1 MFVCK
6 HCAGRFEGEAVID
19 ANGNEFCCN
28 GCKNVYAYLK
38 SQGLSEFYSRLK
50 KGEQNLA
57 KPSSKHFDKQ
67 SASSMFS
74 KLLRRDEN
82 SPFICELEV
91 LISGIHCPACIW
103 LNEKALSN
111 LEGVLELNI
120 SATTSKARV
129 LFDERKTALEEI
141 LNLIIAIGYDP
152 KPFNEV
158 NGAKNSLSRE
168 HYARLIVAL
177 ACSMNIMWVAIAVYS
192 GYFEGL
198 SLGAKKILHFAE
210 FVLASPPVFYTA
222 SVFYRSALSALK
234 LRQISMD
241 VNVSLGILSV
251 YFYSVYAMLSG
262 SEQVYFDSACMLV
275 TFIFAGKFLQT
286 KATQKAA
293 QGLENI
299 SSLFVEQVMS
309 VKNLG
314 NFRIPNISEFKPCD
328 VSEVKSGDFVLLRQG
343 ERAMIDGVVL
353 SGEASVDN
361 SSINGESVP
370 VGISKDDALLSG
382 ALCAEGSVIYKAT
395 SSFQGSF
402 LNKLSKLL
410 SNGVFARAQIE
421 ELANKISSYF
431 GWAILGLCVASFVF
445 WSAANISAWSGANA
459 FGVAIS
465 VLVIACPCAL
475 SLATP
480 IATLVAMGTSTK
492 RLVVF
497 KDAKVLETLAKCDII
512 AFDKTGTLSKANL
525 KVLSEQRF
533 LPFDDGALLALAS
546 ASTHPIS
553 KAVASY
559 ILEKTCTLTPF
570 RQDALENIQNIAG
583 KGISAT
589 YKGVK
594 IAGGSAVFI
603 ESMAFVESRAF
614 VKSLGA
620 SLVDDTQYSSSE
632 YYFMYDNKLVARFFL
647 DDELRE
653 GAKASIKELK
663 KMGLKVLM
671 LSGDKKIVASKVARE
686 LGIDKSHGELN
697 PEQKALL
704 IKELQKS
711 ANVVMVGDGINDI
724 LALKSA
730 NVGIAMG
737 SGASVS
743 VGVSDV
749 VLLRDELSDL
759 VFALR
764 LAKKTFGVIKE
775 NLFIS
780 LVYNALSIPLA
791 MAGFI
796 IPLFAAISMSFS
808 SLLVVLNSL
817 RLKGKL

>member
-6 HCAGRFEGEAVID
+6 HCAGHFEGEAVID

-38 SQGLSEFYSRLK
+38 SQGFSEFYSKLK

-67 SASSMFS
+67 SAGSMFS

-103 LNEKALSN
+103 LNERALSN

-168 HYARLIVAL
+168 YYARLIVAL
-177 ACSMNIMWVAIAVYS
+177 ACSMNIMWVAIALYS

-262 SEQVYFDSACMLV
+262 AEQVYFDSACMLV

-309 VKNLG
+309 VKN
-314 NFRIPNISEFKPCD
+314 NSRIPSISEFKPCD
-328 VSEVKSGDFVLLRQG
+328 VSEVKSGDFVLLRSG

-353 SGEASVDN
+353 SGQASVDN

-370 VGISKDDALLSG
+370 VGISKDDVLLSG

-410 SNGVFARAQIE
+410 SNASFARAEIE
-421 ELANKISSYF
+421 ELANKISSHF
-431 GWAILGLCVASFVF
+431 GWAILALCVASFVF
-445 WSAANISAWSGANA
+445 WSVVNISAWSGASA
-459 FGVAIS
+459 FGIAIS

-480 IATLVAMGTSTK
+480 IATLVAMGTATK
-492 RLVVF
+492 RSIVF
-497 KDAKVLETLAKCDII
+497 KDAKVLETLAKCDIV

-525 KVLSEQRF
+525 KVLKGQRF

-559 ILEKTCTLTPF
+559 ILEKTCTLSSF
-570 RQDALENIQNIAG
+570 NQGILENIQNIAG
-583 KGISAT
+583 KGITAT

-594 IAGGSAVFI
+594 IAGGSRAFI
-603 ESMAFVESRAF
+603 ESIAF

-620 SLVDDTQYSSSE
+620 SLADDSSSSE
-632 YYFMYDNKLVARFFL
+632 YYFMYDGKLVARFLL

-671 LSGDKKIVASKVARE
+671 LSGDKQIVASKVASE
-686 LGIDKSHGELN
+686 LGIDESHGELN

-749 VLLRDELSDL
+749 VLLRDELGDL

-764 LAKKTFGVIKE
+764 QAKKTFKVIKE

-817 RLKGKL
+817 RLKGQP

>member
-6 HCAGRFEGEAVID
+6 HCAGHFEGEAVID
-19 ANGNEFCCN
+19 ANGDEFCCN

-38 SQGLSEFYSRLK
+38 SQGFSEFYSKLK
-50 KGEQNLA
+50 NGEQNLA

-74 KLLRRDEN
+74 KLLRRDES

-129 LFDERKTALEEI
+129 LFDERKTALEDI

-152 KPFNEV
+152 KPFNAIKS
-158 NGAKNSLSRE
+158 AKNSLSRE
-168 HYARLIVAL
+168 YYARLIVAL
-177 ACSMNIMWVAIAVYS
+177 ACSMNIMWVAIALYS

-222 SVFYRSALSALK
+222 SVFYRSALSSLK

-293 QGLENI
+293 QELENI

-309 VKNLG
+309 VKN
-314 NFRIPNISEFKPCD
+314 NSRIPSISEFKPCD
-328 VSEVKSGDFVLLRQG
+328 VSEVKSGDFVLLRSG

-353 SGEASVDN
+353 SGQASVDN

-410 SNGVFARAQIE
+410 SNASFARAEIE
-421 ELANKISSYF
+421 ELANKISSHF
-431 GWAILGLCVASFVF
+431 GWAILALCVASFVF
-445 WSAANISAWSGANA
+445 WSVVNISAWSGASA

-492 RLVVF
+492 RSIVF

-525 KVLSEQRF
+525 KVLKEQRF
-533 LPFDDGALLALAS
+533 LPFDDEALLALAS

-559 ILEKTCTLTPF
+559 ILEKTCTLSSF
-570 RQDALENIQNIAG
+570 NQGILENIQNIAG
-583 KGISAT
+583 KGITAT

-594 IAGGSAVFI
+594 IAGGSK
-603 ESMAFVESRAF
+603 AF

-620 SLVDDTQYSSSE
+620 SLADDTGDSSSE

-671 LSGDKKIVASKVARE
+671 LSGDKQIVASKVARE
-686 LGIDKSHGELN
+686 LGIDESHGELN

-749 VLLRDELSDL
+749 VLLRDELGDL

-764 LAKKTFGVIKE
+764 QAKKTFKVIKE

-817 RLKGKL
+817 RLKGQP

>member
-6 HCAGRFEGEAVID
+6 HCAGHFEAEAVID

-38 SQGLSEFYSRLK
+38 SQGLSEFYSKLK

-111 LEGVLELNI
+111 LDGVLELNI

-129 LFDERKTALEEI
+129 LFDERKTALEDI

-168 HYARLIVAL
+168 YYARLIVAL
-177 ACSMNIMWVAIAVYS
+177 ACSMNIMWVAIALYS

-222 SVFYRSALSALK
+222 SVFYRSALSSLK

-275 TFIFAGKFLQT
+275 TFIFTGKFLQT

-293 QGLENI
+293 RELENI

-309 VKNLG
+309 VKN
-314 NFRIPNISEFKPCD
+314 NSRIPSISEFKPCD
-328 VSEVKSGDFVLLRQG
+328 VSEVKSGDFVLLRSG

-410 SNGVFARAQIE
+410 SNASFARAQIE
-421 ELANKISSYF
+421 ELANKISSHF
-431 GWAILGLCVASFVF
+431 GWAILALCAASFVF
-445 WSAANISAWSGANA
+445 WSVANISAWSGANA
-459 FGVAIS
+459 FGIAIS

-480 IATLVAMGTSTK
+480 IATLVAMGTATK
-492 RLVVF
+492 RSIVF

-525 KVLSEQRF
+525 KVLKGQRF

-559 ILEKTCTLTPF
+559 ILENALSPF

-583 KGISAT
+583 KGITAT

-594 IAGGSAVFI
+594 IAGGSA
-603 ESMAFVESRAF
+603 AF

-620 SLVDDTQYSSSE
+620 SLADDTQGSSE
-632 YYFMYDNKLVARFFL
+632 YYFMYNGKLVARFFL

-671 LSGDKKIVASKVARE
+671 LSGDKQIVASKVASE
-686 LGIDKSHGELN
+686 LGIDESHGELN

-749 VLLRDELSDL
+749 VLLRDELGDL

-764 LAKKTFGVIKE
+764 QAKKTFKIIKE

-817 RLKGKL
+817 RLKGQP

>member
-6 HCAGRFEGEAVID
+6 HCAGHFEGEAVRD
-19 ANGNEFCCN
+19 ANGDEFCCN

-38 SQGLSEFYSRLK
+38 SQGFGEFYSKLK

-129 LFDERKTALEEI
+129 LFDERKTALEDI

-168 HYARLIVAL
+168 YYAKLIVAL
-177 ACSMNIMWVAIAVYS
+177 ACSMNIMWVAIALYS

-222 SVFYRSALSALK
+222 SVFYRSALSSLK
-234 LRQISMD
+234 LRQINMD

-262 SEQVYFDSACMLV
+262 AEQVYFDSACMLV

-309 VKNLG
+309 VKN
-314 NFRIPNISEFKPCD
+314 NSRIPSISEFKPCD
-328 VSEVKSGDFVLLRQG
+328 VSEVKSGDFVLLRSG

-410 SNGVFARAQIE
+410 SNASFARAQIE
-421 ELANKISSYF
+421 ELANRISSHF
-431 GWAILGLCVASFVF
+431 GWAILALCVASFVF
-445 WSAANISAWSGANA
+445 WSVANISAWSGANA

-480 IATLVAMGTSTK
+480 IATLVAMGTATK
-492 RLVVF
+492 RSIVF

-525 KVLSEQRF
+525 KVLKGQRF
-533 LPFDDGALLALAS
+533 LPFDDEALLALAS

-559 ILEKTCTLTPF
+559 ILEKTCALSSF
-570 RQDALENIQNIAG
+570 NQGILENIQNIAG

-594 IAGGSAVFI
+594 IAGGS
-603 ESMAFVESRAF
+603 RAF

-620 SLVDDTQYSSSE
+620 SPADDAGGSSE
-632 YYFMYDNKLVARFFL
+632 YYFMYDGKLVARFFL

-671 LSGDKKIVASKVARE
+671 LSGDKQIVASKVASE
-686 LGIDKSHGELN
+686 LGIDESHGELN

-764 LAKKTFGVIKE
+764 QAKKTFKVIKE

-817 RLKGKL
+817 RLKGQP

>member
-6 HCAGRFEGEAVID
+6 HCAGHFEGEAVID

-38 SQGLSEFYSRLK
+38 SQGFGEFYSKLK
-50 KGEQNLA
+50 NGEQNLA

-129 LFDERKTALEEI
+129 LFDERKTALEDI

-158 NGAKNSLSRE
+158 KGAKNSLSRE
-168 HYARLIVAL
+168 YYARLIVAL
-177 ACSMNIMWVAIAVYS
+177 ACSMNIMWVAIALYS

-222 SVFYRSALSALK
+222 SVFYRSALSSLK

-309 VKNLG
+309 VKN
-314 NFRIPNISEFKPCD
+314 NSRIPSISEFKPCD
-328 VSEVKSGDFVLLRQG
+328 VSEVKSGDFVLLRSG

-410 SNGVFARAQIE
+410 SNASFARAEIE
-421 ELANKISSYF
+421 ELANKISSHF
-431 GWAILGLCVASFVF
+431 GWAILALCVASFVF
-445 WSAANISAWSGANA
+445 WSVANISAWSGANA

-480 IATLVAMGTSTK
+480 IATLVAMGTATK
-492 RLVVF
+492 QSIVF

-559 ILEKTCTLTPF
+559 ILKNALSPF
-570 RQDALENIQNIAG
+570 KQDTLENIQNIAG
-583 KGISAT
+583 KGITAT

-594 IAGGSAVFI
+594 IAGGSA
-603 ESMAFVESRAF
+603 AF

-620 SLVDDTQYSSSE
+620 SLADDTGGSSSE
-632 YYFMYDNKLVARFFL
+632 YYFMYDGKLVARFLL

-671 LSGDKKIVASKVARE
+671 LSGDKQIVASKVASE
-686 LGIDKSHGELN
+686 LGIDESHGELN

-749 VLLRDELSDL
+749 VLLRDELGDL

-764 LAKKTFGVIKE
+764 QAKKTFKVIKE

-817 RLKGKL
+817 RLKG

>member
-6 HCAGRFEGEAVID
+6 HCAGHFEGEAIID
-19 ANGNEFCCN
+19 ANGDEFCCN

-38 SQGLSEFYSRLK
+38 SQGFGEFYSKLK
-50 KGEQNLA
+50 KDEKNLA

-67 SASSMFS
+67 SAGSMFS

-129 LFDERKTALEEI
+129 LFDERKTALEDI

-152 KPFNEV
+152 KPFNAV

-168 HYARLIVAL
+168 YYAKLIVAL
-177 ACSMNIMWVAIAVYS
+177 ACSMNIMWVAIALYS

-222 SVFYRSALSALK
+222 SVFYRSALSSLK

-293 QGLENI
+293 QELENI

-309 VKNLG
+309 VKN
-314 NFRIPNISEFKPCD
+314 NSRIPSISEFKPCD
-328 VSEVKSGDFVLLRQG
+328 VSEIKSGDFVLLRSG

-353 SGEASVDN
+353 SGQASVDN

-410 SNGVFARAQIE
+410 SNASFARAQIE
-421 ELANKISSYF
+421 ELANKISSHF
-431 GWAILGLCVASFVF
+431 GWAILALCVVSFVF
-445 WSAANISAWSGANA
+445 WSAANISAWSGASA

-480 IATLVAMGTSTK
+480 IATLVAMGTATK
-492 RLVVF
+492 RSVVF

-525 KVLSEQRF
+525 KVLKGQRF
-533 LPFDDGALLALAS
+533 LPFDDEALLALAS

-559 ILEKTCTLTPF
+559 ILEKTCTLSPF
-570 RQDALENIQNIAG
+570 SQGALENIQNIAG
-583 KGISAT
+583 KGITAT

-594 IAGGSAVFI
+594 IAGGS
-603 ESMAFVESRAF
+603 RAF

-620 SLVDDTQYSSSE
+620 SLADDTQDSSSE
-632 YYFMYDNKLVARFFL
+632 YYFMYDNKLVARFLL

-671 LSGDKKIVASKVARE
+671 LSGDKQIVASKVASE
-686 LGIDKSHGELN
+686 LGIDESHGELN

-749 VLLRDELSDL
+749 VLLRDELGDL

-764 LAKKTFGVIKE
+764 QAKKTFKVIKE

-817 RLKGKL
+817 RLKGQP

>member
-6 HCAGRFEGEAVID
+6 HCAGHFEGEAVID
-19 ANGNEFCCN
+19 ANGDEFCCN

-38 SQGLSEFYSRLK
+38 SQGFSEFYSKLK

-129 LFDERKTALEEI
+129 LFDERKTALEDI

-168 HYARLIVAL
+168 YYARLIVAL
-177 ACSMNIMWVAIAVYS
+177 ACSMNIMWVAIALYS

-198 SLGAKKILHFAE
+198 SAGAKKILHFAE

-222 SVFYRSALSALK
+222 SVFYRSALSSLK

-293 QGLENI
+293 QELENI

-309 VKNLG
+309 VKN
-314 NFRIPNISEFKPCD
+314 NSRIPSISEFKPCD
-328 VSEVKSGDFVLLRQG
+328 VSEVKSGDFVLLRSG

-353 SGEASVDN
+353 SGQASVDN

-410 SNGVFARAQIE
+410 SNASFARAEIE
-421 ELANKISSYF
+421 ELANKISSHF
-431 GWAILGLCVASFVF
+431 GWAILALCVASFVF

-459 FGVAIS
+459 FGIAIS

-480 IATLVAMGTSTK
+480 IATLVAMGTATK
-492 RLVVF
+492 RSIVF

-525 KVLSEQRF
+525 KVLKGQRF

-546 ASTHPIS
+546 ASAHPIS

-559 ILEKTCTLTPF
+559 ILEKTCALSPF
-570 RQDALENIQNIAG
+570 SQDALENIQNIAG
-583 KGISAT
+583 KGITAT

-594 IAGGSAVFI
+594 IAGGSA
-603 ESMAFVESRAF
+603 AF

-620 SLVDDTQYSSSE
+620 ILADDTGGSSSE
-632 YYFMYDNKLVARFFL
+632 YYFMYDGKLAARFFL

-671 LSGDKKIVASKVARE
+671 LSGDKQIVASKVASE
-686 LGIDKSHGELN
+686 LGIDESHGELN

-749 VLLRDELSDL
+749 VLLRDELGDL

-764 LAKKTFGVIKE
+764 QAKKTFKVIKE

-817 RLKGKL
+817 RLKG

>member
-6 HCAGRFEGEAVID
+6 HCAGHFEAEAVID

-38 SQGLSEFYSRLK
+38 SQGLSEFYSKLK

-67 SASSMFS
+67 SAGSMFS

-152 KPFNEV
+152 KPFNAIKS
-158 NGAKNSLSRE
+158 AKNSLSRE
-168 HYARLIVAL
+168 YYARLIVAL

-222 SVFYRSALSALK
+222 SVFYRSALSSLK

-262 SEQVYFDSACMLV
+262 LPEVYFDSACMLV
-275 TFIFAGKFLQT
+275 TFIFTGKFLQT

-293 QGLENI
+293 QELENI

-309 VKNLG
+309 VKN
-314 NFRIPNISEFKPCD
+314 NSRIPSISEFKPCD
-328 VSEVKSGDFVLLRQG
+328 VSEVKSGDFVLLRSG

-410 SNGVFARAQIE
+410 SNASFARAQIE
-421 ELANKISSYF
+421 ELANKISSHF

-480 IATLVAMGTSTK
+480 IATLVAMGTATK
-492 RLVVF
+492 RSIVF

-525 KVLSEQRF
+525 KVLKEQRF
-533 LPFDDGALLALAS
+533 LPFDDEALLALAS

-559 ILEKTCTLTPF
+559 ILKNALSPF
-570 RQDALENIQNIAG
+570 KQDALENIQNIAG
-583 KGISAT
+583 KGITAT

-594 IAGGSAVFI
+594 IAGGSAAFI
-603 ESMAFVESRAF
+603 ESMAFIESKAF

-620 SLVDDTQYSSSE
+620 SLADDTQGGSE

-671 LSGDKKIVASKVARE
+671 LSGDKQIVASKVASE

-749 VLLRDELSDL
+749 VLLRDELEGL

-764 LAKKTFGVIKE
+764 QAKKTFKVIKE

-817 RLKGKL
+817 RLKGQP

>member
-6 HCAGRFEGEAVID
+6 HCAGHFEGEAVRD
-19 ANGNEFCCN
+19 ANGDEFCCN

-38 SQGLSEFYSRLK
+38 SQGFGEFYSKLK

-129 LFDERKTALEEI
+129 LFDERKTALEDI

-152 KPFNEV
+152 KPFNAIKS
-158 NGAKNSLSRE
+158 AKNSLSRE
-168 HYARLIVAL
+168 YYARLIVAL
-177 ACSMNIMWVAIAVYS
+177 ACSMNIMWVAIALYS

-222 SVFYRSALSALK
+222 SVFYRSALSSLK

-293 QGLENI
+293 RELENI

-309 VKNLG
+309 VKN
-314 NFRIPNISEFKPCD
+314 NSRIPSISEFKPCD
-328 VSEVKSGDFVLLRQG
+328 VSEIKSGDFVLLRSG

-410 SNGVFARAQIE
+410 SNASFARAQIE
-421 ELANKISSYF
+421 ELANKISSHF
-431 GWAILGLCVASFVF
+431 GWAILGLCVASFIF
-445 WSAANISAWSGANA
+445 WSAANISAWSGASA

-480 IATLVAMGTSTK
+480 IATLVAMGTATK
-492 RLVVF
+492 RSVVF

-559 ILEKTCTLTPF
+559 ILEKTCTLSSF
-570 RQDALENIQNIAG
+570 NQGILENIQNIAG

-594 IAGGSAVFI
+594 IAGGSA
-603 ESMAFVESRAF
+603 AF

-620 SLVDDTQYSSSE
+620 ILADDTGDSSSE

-663 KMGLKVLM
+663 QMGLKVLM
-671 LSGDKKIVASKVARE
+671 LSGDKQIVASKVASE
-686 LGIDKSHGELN
+686 LGIDESHGELN

-749 VLLRDELSDL
+749 VLLRDELGDL

-764 LAKKTFGVIKE
+764 QAKKTFKVIKE

-817 RLKGKL
+817 RLKG

>member
-6 HCAGRFEGEAVID
+6 HCAGHFEGEAVID

-38 SQGLSEFYSRLK
+38 SQGFSEFYSKLK

-152 KPFNEV
+152 KPFNAIKS
-158 NGAKNSLSRE
+158 AKNSLSRE
-168 HYARLIVAL
+168 YYARLIVAL
-177 ACSMNIMWVAIAVYS
+177 ACSMNIMWVAIALYS

-198 SLGAKKILHFAE
+198 SLGKKKILHFAE

-222 SVFYRSALSALK
+222 SVFYRSALSSLK

-293 QGLENI
+293 QELENI

-309 VKNLG
+309 VKN
-314 NFRIPNISEFKPCD
+314 NSRIPSISEFKPCD
-328 VSEVKSGDFVLLRQG
+328 VSEIKSGDFVLLRSG

-410 SNGVFARAQIE
+410 SNASFARAQIE
-421 ELANKISSYF
+421 ELANIISSHF
-431 GWAILGLCVASFVF
+431 GWAILALCVASFVF
-445 WSAANISAWSGANA
+445 WSAANISAWSGAGA
-459 FGVAIS
+459 FGIAIS

-480 IATLVAMGTSTK
+480 IATLVAMGTATK
-492 RLVVF
+492 RSIVF

-525 KVLSEQRF
+525 KVLKGQRF
-533 LPFDDGALLALAS
+533 LPFDDEALLALAS

-559 ILEKTCTLTPF
+559 ILEKTCALSPF
-570 RQDALENIQNIAG
+570 SQDALENIQNIAG
-583 KGISAT
+583 KGITAT

-594 IAGGSAVFI
+594 IAGGSK
-603 ESMAFVESRAF
+603 AF

-620 SLVDDTQYSSSE
+620 SLADDTGGSSSE
-632 YYFMYDNKLVARFFL
+632 YYFMYDGKLVARFLL

-671 LSGDKKIVASKVARE
+671 LSGDKQIVASKVARE
-686 LGIDKSHGELN
+686 LGIDESHGELN

-749 VLLRDELSDL
+749 VLLRDELGDL

-764 LAKKTFGVIKE
+764 QAKKTFKVIKE

-817 RLKGKL
+817 RLKGQL

>member
-6 HCAGRFEGEAVID
+6 HCAGHFEGEAIID
-19 ANGNEFCCN
+19 ANGDEFCCN
-28 GCKNVYAYLK
+28 GCKNVYAYLN
-38 SQGLSEFYSRLK
+38 SQGFGEFYSKLK

-129 LFDERKTALEEI
+129 LFDERKTALEDI

-158 NGAKNSLSRE
+158 KGAKNSLSRE
-168 HYARLIVAL
+168 YYARLIVAL
-177 ACSMNIMWVAIAVYS
+177 ACSMNIMWVAIALYS

-222 SVFYRSALSALK
+222 SVFYRSALSSLK

-262 SEQVYFDSACMLV
+262 AEQVYFDSACMLV

-293 QGLENI
+293 QELENI

-309 VKNLG
+309 VKN
-314 NFRIPNISEFKPCD
+314 NSRIPSISEFKPCD
-328 VSEVKSGDFVLLRQG
+328 VSEVKSGDFVLLRSG

-410 SNGVFARAQIE
+410 SNASFARAEIE
-421 ELANKISSYF
+421 ELANKISSHF
-431 GWAILGLCVASFVF
+431 GWAILGLCVASFIF
-445 WSAANISAWSGANA
+445 WSAANISAWSGASA

-480 IATLVAMGTSTK
+480 IATLVAMGTATK
-492 RLVVF
+492 RSVVF

-525 KVLSEQRF
+525 KVSSEQRF

-546 ASTHPIS
+546 ASAHPIS

-559 ILEKTCTLTPF
+559 ILEKTCTLSSF
-570 RQDALENIQNIAG
+570 NQGILENIQNIAG
-583 KGISAT
+583 KGITAT

-594 IAGGSAVFI
+594 IAGGSA
-603 ESMAFVESRAF
+603 AF

-620 SLVDDTQYSSSE
+620 SLADDTGDSSSE

-671 LSGDKKIVASKVARE
+671 LSGDKQIVASKVARE
-686 LGIDKSHGELN
+686 LGIDESHGELN

-764 LAKKTFGVIKE
+764 QAKKTFKIIKE

-817 RLKGKL
+817 RLKGRL

>member
-6 HCAGRFEGEAVID
+6 HCAGHFEGEAVID
-19 ANGNEFCCN
+19 ANGDEFCCN

-38 SQGLSEFYSRLK
+38 SQGFGEFYSKLK
-50 KGEQNLA
+50 NGEQNLA

-129 LFDERKTALEEI
+129 LFDERKTALEDI

-158 NGAKNSLSRE
+158 KGAKNSLSRE
-168 HYARLIVAL
+168 YYARLIVAL
-177 ACSMNIMWVAIAVYS
+177 ACSMNIMWVAIALYS

-222 SVFYRSALSALK
+222 SVFYRSALSSLK
-234 LRQISMD
+234 LRQINMD

-262 SEQVYFDSACMLV
+262 AEQVYFDSACMLV

-309 VKNLG
+309 VKN
-314 NFRIPNISEFKPCD
+314 NSRIPSISEFKPCD
-328 VSEVKSGDFVLLRQG
+328 VSEIKSGDFVLLRSG

-410 SNGVFARAQIE
+410 SNASFARAQIE
-421 ELANKISSYF
+421 ELANKISSHF
-431 GWAILGLCVASFVF
+431 GWAILALCVASFVF
-445 WSAANISAWSGANA
+445 WSVVNISAWSGASA

-480 IATLVAMGTSTK
+480 IATLVAMGTATK
-492 RLVVF
+492 RSIVF

-525 KVLSEQRF
+525 KVLKGQRF

-559 ILEKTCTLTPF
+559 ILKNALSPF
-570 RQDALENIQNIAG
+570 KKDTLENIQNIAG
-583 KGISAT
+583 KGITAT

-594 IAGGSAVFI
+594 IAGGSA
-603 ESMAFVESRAF
+603 AF

-620 SLVDDTQYSSSE
+620 SLADDTGGSSSE
-632 YYFMYDNKLVARFFL
+632 YYFMYDNKLVARFL
-647 DDELRE
+647 LGDELRE
-653 GAKASIKELK
+653 NAKTSIKELK

-671 LSGDKKIVASKVARE
+671 LSGDKQIVASKVASE
-686 LGIDKSHGELN
+686 LGIDESHGELN

-749 VLLRDELSDL
+749 VLLRDELGDL

-764 LAKKTFGVIKE
+764 QAKKTFKVIKE

-817 RLKGKL
+817 RLKG

>member
-6 HCAGRFEGEAVID
+6 HCAGHFEAEAVMD

-38 SQGLSEFYSRLK
+38 SQGLSEFYSKLK

-67 SASSMFS
+67 SAGSMFS

-103 LNEKALSN
+103 LNERALSN

-152 KPFNEV
+152 KPFNAIKS
-158 NGAKNSLSRE
+158 AKNSLSRE

-222 SVFYRSALSALK
+222 SVFYRSAISSLK

-262 SEQVYFDSACMLV
+262 LPEVYFDSACMLV
-275 TFIFAGKFLQT
+275 TFIFIGKFLQT

-293 QGLENI
+293 QELENI

-314 NFRIPNISEFKPCD
+314 NSRIPNISEFKPCD
-328 VSEVKSGDFVLLRQG
+328 VSEVKSGDFVLLRSG

-410 SNGVFARAQIE
+410 SNASFARAQIE
-421 ELANKISSYF
+421 ELANKISSHF

-480 IATLVAMGTSTK
+480 IATLVAMGTATK
-492 RLVVF
+492 RSIVF

-559 ILEKTCTLTPF
+559 ILKNALSPF

-583 KGISAT
+583 KGITAT
-589 YKGVK
+589 YKGIK
-594 IAGGSAVFI
+594 IAGGSAAFI
-603 ESMAFVESRAF
+603 ESMAFIESKAF

-620 SLVDDTQYSSSE
+620 SLADDTQGSSE

-647 DDELRE
+647 GDELRE

-671 LSGDKKIVASKVARE
+671 LSGDKQIVASKVASE
-686 LGIDKSHGELN
+686 LGIDESHGELN

-764 LAKKTFGVIKE
+764 LAKKTFKVIKE

-817 RLKGKL
+817 RLKGRL

>member
-6 HCAGRFEGEAVID
+6 HCAGHFEGEAVID

-38 SQGLSEFYSRLK
+38 SQGFSEFYSKLK

-129 LFDERKTALEEI
+129 LFDERKTALVDI

-158 NGAKNSLSRE
+158 KGAKNSLSRE
-168 HYARLIVAL
+168 YYARLIVAL
-177 ACSMNIMWVAIAVYS
+177 ACSMNIMWVAIALYS

-198 SLGAKKILHFAE
+198 STGAKKILHFAE

-222 SVFYRSALSALK
+222 SVFYRSALSSLK

-262 SEQVYFDSACMLV
+262 AEQVYFDSACMLV

-293 QGLENI
+293 QELENI

-309 VKNLG
+309 VKN
-314 NFRIPNISEFKPCD
+314 NSRIPSISEFKPCD
-328 VSEVKSGDFVLLRQG
+328 VSEVKSGDFVLLRSG

-410 SNGVFARAQIE
+410 SNASFARAEIE
-421 ELANKISSYF
+421 ELANKISSHF
-431 GWAILGLCVASFVF
+431 GWAILALCVASFVF
-445 WSAANISAWSGANA
+445 WSVANISAWSGANA

-480 IATLVAMGTSTK
+480 IATLVAMGTATK
-492 RLVVF
+492 RSIVF

-525 KVLSEQRF
+525 KVLKGQRF

-559 ILEKTCTLTPF
+559 ILEKTCTLSSF
-570 RQDALENIQNIAG
+570 NQGILENIQNIAG

-594 IAGGSAVFI
+594 IAGGSA
-603 ESMAFVESRAF
+603 AF

-620 SLVDDTQYSSSE
+620 SLSDDAQDSSSE

-671 LSGDKKIVASKVARE
+671 LSGDKQIVASKVASE
-686 LGIDKSHGELN
+686 LGIDESHGELN

-764 LAKKTFGVIKE
+764 QAKKTFKVIKE

-817 RLKGKL
+817 RLKGQP

>member
-6 HCAGRFEGEAVID
+6 HCAGNFEGEAVID

-38 SQGLSEFYSRLK
+38 SQGFGEFYSKLK

-82 SPFICELEV
+82 NPFICELEV

-129 LFDERKTALEEI
+129 LFDERKTALEDI

-152 KPFNEV
+152 KPFNAIKS
-158 NGAKNSLSRE
+158 AKNSLSRE
-168 HYARLIVAL
+168 YYARLIVAL
-177 ACSMNIMWVAIAVYS
+177 ACSMNIMWVAIALYS

-222 SVFYRSALSALK
+222 SVFYRSALSSLK

-293 QGLENI
+293 QELENI

-309 VKNLG
+309 VKN
-314 NFRIPNISEFKPCD
+314 NSRIPSISEFKPCD
-328 VSEVKSGDFVLLRQG
+328 VSEVKSGDFVLLRSG

-410 SNGVFARAQIE
+410 SNASFARAEIE
-421 ELANKISSYF
+421 ELANKISSHF
-431 GWAILGLCVASFVF
+431 GWAILGLCVASFIF
-445 WSAANISAWSGANA
+445 WSVANISAWSGANA

-480 IATLVAMGTSTK
+480 IATLVAMGTATK
-492 RLVVF
+492 RSIVF

-525 KVLSEQRF
+525 KVLKGQRF

-559 ILEKTCTLTPF
+559 ILEKTCTLSSF
-570 RQDALENIQNIAG
+570 NQGILENIQNIAG

-594 IAGGSAVFI
+594 IAGGS
-603 ESMAFVESRAF
+603 RAF

-620 SLVDDTQYSSSE
+620 SLADDTGGSSSE

-653 GAKASIKELK
+653 NAKTSIKELK

-671 LSGDKKIVASKVARE
+671 LSGDKQIVASKVARE
-686 LGIDKSHGELN
+686 LGIDESHGELN

-749 VLLRDELSDL
+749 VLLRDELGDL

-764 LAKKTFGVIKE
+764 QAKKTFKVIKE

-817 RLKGKL
+817 RLKG

>member
-6 HCAGRFEGEAVID
+6 HCAGHFEGEAVID
-19 ANGNEFCCN
+19 ANGDEFCCN

-38 SQGLSEFYSRLK
+38 SQGFSEFYSKLK

-129 LFDERKTALEEI
+129 LFDERKTALEDI

-152 KPFNEV
+152 KPFNAIKS
-158 NGAKNSLSRE
+158 AKNSLSRE
-168 HYARLIVAL
+168 YYAKLIVAL
-177 ACSMNIMWVAIAVYS
+177 ACSMNIMWVAIALYS

-222 SVFYRSALSALK
+222 SVFYRSALSSLK

-262 SEQVYFDSACMLV
+262 AEQVYFDSACMLV

-309 VKNLG
+309 VKN
-314 NFRIPNISEFKPCD
+314 NSRIPSISEFKPCD
-328 VSEVKSGDFVLLRQG
+328 VSEVKSGDFVLLRSG

-410 SNGVFARAQIE
+410 SNASFARAEIE
-421 ELANKISSYF
+421 ELANKISSHF
-431 GWAILGLCVASFVF
+431 GWAILALCVASFVF
-445 WSAANISAWSGANA
+445 WSVANISAWSGANA

-492 RLVVF
+492 RSIVF

-559 ILEKTCTLTPF
+559 ILEKTCTLSSF
-570 RQDALENIQNIAG
+570 NQGILENIQNIAG

-594 IAGGSAVFI
+594 IAGGSA
-603 ESMAFVESRAF
+603 AF

-620 SLVDDTQYSSSE
+620 SLADDTGDSSSE
-632 YYFMYDNKLVARFFL
+632 YYFMYDGKLVARFFL

-671 LSGDKKIVASKVARE
+671 LSGDKQIVASKVASE
-686 LGIDKSHGELN
+686 LGIDESHGELN

-749 VLLRDELSDL
+749 VLLRDELGDL

-764 LAKKTFGVIKE
+764 QAKKTFKVIKE

-817 RLKGKL
+817 RLKGQP

>member
-6 HCAGRFEGEAVID
+6 HCAGHFEAEAVID

-38 SQGLSEFYSRLK
+38 SQGLSEFYSKLK

-67 SASSMFS
+67 SAGSMFS

-152 KPFNEV
+152 KPFNAIKS
-158 NGAKNSLSRE
+158 AKNSLSRE

-222 SVFYRSALSALK
+222 SVFYRSALSSLK

-293 QGLENI
+293 RELENI

-309 VKNLG
+309 VKN
-314 NFRIPNISEFKPCD
+314 NSRIPSISEFKPCD
-328 VSEVKSGDFVLLRQG
+328 VSEIKSGDFVLLRSG

-353 SGEASVDN
+353 SGQASVDN

-370 VGISKDDALLSG
+370 VGISKDDTLLSG

-410 SNGVFARAQIE
+410 SNASFARAQIE
-421 ELANKISSYF
+421 ELANKISSHF

-445 WSAANISAWSGANA
+445 WSVTNISAWSGASA

-492 RLVVF
+492 RSIVF

-533 LPFDDGALLALAS
+533 LPFDDEALLALAS

-559 ILEKTCTLTPF
+559 ILKNALSSF
-570 RQDALENIQNIAG
+570 RQGALENIQNIAG
-583 KGISAT
+583 KGITAT

-594 IAGGSAVFI
+594 IAGGSK
-603 ESMAFVESRAF
+603 AF

-620 SLVDDTQYSSSE
+620 SLADDTSGSSE

-663 KMGLKVLM
+663 QMGLKVLM
-671 LSGDKKIVASKVARE
+671 LSGDKQIVASKVASE
-686 LGIDKSHGELN
+686 LGIDESHGELN

-749 VLLRDELSDL
+749 VLLRDELKDL

-764 LAKKTFGVIKE
+764 QAKKTFKVIKE

-817 RLKGKL
+817 RLKGQL

>member
-6 HCAGRFEGEAVID
+6 HCAGYFEGEAIRD
-19 ANGNEFCCN
+19 ANGDEFCCN

-38 SQGLSEFYSRLK
+38 SQGFSEFYSKLK
-50 KGEQNLA
+50 KDEKNLA
-57 KPSSKHFDKQ
+57 KPSAKHFDKQ

-129 LFDERKTALEEI
+129 LFDERKTALEDI

-168 HYARLIVAL
+168 YYARLIVAL
-177 ACSMNIMWVAIAVYS
+177 ACSMNIMWVAIALYS

-222 SVFYRSALSALK
+222 SVFYRSALSSLK

-275 TFIFAGKFLQT
+275 TFIFTGKFLQT

-293 QGLENI
+293 QELENI

-314 NFRIPNISEFKPCD
+314 NSRIPSISEFKPCD

-410 SNGVFARAQIE
+410 SNASFARAEIE
-421 ELANKISSYF
+421 ELANKISSHF
-431 GWAILGLCVASFVF
+431 GWAILGLCVVSFVF
-445 WSAANISAWSGANA
+445 WSVANISAWSGANA
-459 FGVAIS
+459 FGIAIS

-492 RLVVF
+492 RSIVF

-525 KVLSEQRF
+525 KVLKGQRF

-559 ILEKTCTLTPF
+559 ILEKTCALSPF
-570 RQDALENIQNIAG
+570 SQDALENIQNIAG

-594 IAGGSAVFI
+594 IAGGSKAFI
-603 ESMAFVESRAF
+603 ESIAF

-620 SLVDDTQYSSSE
+620 SLSDDTQDSSSE
-632 YYFMYDNKLVARFFL
+632 YYFMYDGKLVARFFL

-671 LSGDKKIVASKVARE
+671 LSGDKQIVASKVASE
-686 LGIDKSHGELN
+686 LGIDESHGELN

-749 VLLRDELSDL
+749 VLLRDELGDL

-764 LAKKTFGVIKE
+764 QAKKTFKVIKE

-817 RLKGKL
+817 RLKGQL

>member
-6 HCAGRFEGEAVID
+6 HCAGHFEGEAVID
-19 ANGNEFCCN
+19 ANGDEFCCN

-38 SQGLSEFYSRLK
+38 SQGFGEFYSKLK
-50 KGEQNLA
+50 NGEQNLA

-74 KLLRRDEN
+74 KLLRRDES

-129 LFDERKTALEEI
+129 LFDERKTALEDI

-158 NGAKNSLSRE
+158 KGAKNSLSRE
-168 HYARLIVAL
+168 YYARLIVAL
-177 ACSMNIMWVAIAVYS
+177 ACSMNIMWVAIALYS

-222 SVFYRSALSALK
+222 SVFYRSALSSLK

-262 SEQVYFDSACMLV
+262 AEQVYFDSACMLV

-293 QGLENI
+293 QELENI

-309 VKNLG
+309 VKN
-314 NFRIPNISEFKPCD
+314 NSRIPSISEFKPCD
-328 VSEVKSGDFVLLRQG
+328 VSEVKSGDFVLLRSG

-353 SGEASVDN
+353 SGQASVDN

-410 SNGVFARAQIE
+410 SNASFARAEIE
-421 ELANKISSYF
+421 ELANKISSHF
-431 GWAILGLCVASFVF
+431 GWAILALCVASFVF
-445 WSAANISAWSGANA
+445 WSVANISAWSGANA

-492 RLVVF
+492 RSIVF

-512 AFDKTGTLSKANL
+512 AFDKTGTISKANL

-533 LPFDDGALLALAS
+533 LPFDDEALLALAS

-559 ILEKTCTLTPF
+559 ILENALSPF
-570 RQDALENIQNIAG
+570 RQGALENIQNIAG

-594 IAGGSAVFI
+594 IAGGSA
-603 ESMAFVESRAF
+603 AF

-620 SLVDDTQYSSSE
+620 SLSDETSESSSE

-671 LSGDKKIVASKVARE
+671 LSGDKQIVASKVASE
-686 LGIDKSHGELN
+686 LGIDESHGELN

-749 VLLRDELSDL
+749 VLLRDELEGL

-764 LAKKTFGVIKE
+764 QAKKTFKVIKE

-817 RLKGKL
+817 RLKGQP

>member
-6 HCAGRFEGEAVID
+6 HCAGHFEGEAVID
-19 ANGNEFCCN
+19 ANGDEFCCN

-38 SQGLSEFYSRLK
+38 SQGFGEFYSKLK
-50 KGEQNLA
+50 NGEQNLA

-74 KLLRRDEN
+74 KLLRRDES

-129 LFDERKTALEEI
+129 LFDERKTALEDI

-158 NGAKNSLSRE
+158 KGAKNSLSRE
-168 HYARLIVAL
+168 YYARLIVAL
-177 ACSMNIMWVAIAVYS
+177 ACSMNIMWVAIALYS

-222 SVFYRSALSALK
+222 SVFYRSAISSLK
-234 LRQISMD
+234 LRQINMD

-262 SEQVYFDSACMLV
+262 AEQVYFDSACMLV

-309 VKNLG
+309 VKN
-314 NFRIPNISEFKPCD
+314 NSRIPSISEFKPCD
-328 VSEVKSGDFVLLRQG
+328 VSEVKSGDFVLLRSG

-410 SNGVFARAQIE
+410 SNASFARAQIE
-421 ELANKISSYF
+421 ELANKISSHF
-431 GWAILGLCVASFVF
+431 GWAILALCVASFVF

-492 RLVVF
+492 RSIVF

-525 KVLSEQRF
+525 KVLKGQRF

-559 ILEKTCTLTPF
+559 ILEKTCTLSSF
-570 RQDALENIQNIAG
+570 NQGILENIQNIAG
-583 KGISAT
+583 KGITAT

-594 IAGGSAVFI
+594 IAGGSK
-603 ESMAFVESRAF
+603 AF

-620 SLVDDTQYSSSE
+620 SLADDTGGSSSE

-671 LSGDKKIVASKVARE
+671 LSGDKQIVASKVASE
-686 LGIDKSHGELN
+686 LGIDESHGELN

-749 VLLRDELSDL
+749 VLLRDELGDL

-764 LAKKTFGVIKE
+764 QAKKTFKVIKE

-817 RLKGKL
+817 RLKGQL

>member
-6 HCAGRFEGEAVID
+6 HCAGHFEGEAVID
-19 ANGNEFCCN
+19 ANGDEFCCN

-38 SQGLSEFYSRLK
+38 SQGFSEFYSKLK
-50 KGEQNLA
+50 NGEQNLA

-129 LFDERKTALEEI
+129 LFDERKTALEDI

-152 KPFNEV
+152 KPFNAIKS
-158 NGAKNSLSRE
+158 AKNSLSRE
-168 HYARLIVAL
+168 YYAKLIVAL
-177 ACSMNIMWVAIAVYS
+177 ACSMNIMWVAIALYS

-222 SVFYRSALSALK
+222 SVFYRSALSSLK

-293 QGLENI
+293 QELENI

-309 VKNLG
+309 VKN
-314 NFRIPNISEFKPCD
+314 NSRIPSISEFKPCD
-328 VSEVKSGDFVLLRQG
+328 VSEVKSGDFVLLRSG

-353 SGEASVDN
+353 SGQASVDN

-370 VGISKDDALLSG
+370 VGISKDDTLLSG

-410 SNGVFARAQIE
+410 SNASFARAEIE
-421 ELANKISSYF
+421 ELANKISSHF
-431 GWAILGLCVASFVF
+431 GWAILALCVASFVF
-445 WSAANISAWSGANA
+445 WSVVNISAWSGASA

-480 IATLVAMGTSTK
+480 IATLVAMGTATK
-492 RLVVF
+492 RSVVF

-525 KVLSEQRF
+525 KVLKGQRF

-559 ILEKTCTLTPF
+559 ILEKTCTLSSF
-570 RQDALENIQNIAG
+570 NQGILENIQNIAG

-594 IAGGSAVFI
+594 IAGGSRAFI
-603 ESMAFVESRAF
+603 ESIAF

-620 SLVDDTQYSSSE
+620 SLADDTGDSSSE

-671 LSGDKKIVASKVARE
+671 LSGDKQIVASKVASE

-749 VLLRDELSDL
+749 VLLRDELGDL

-764 LAKKTFGVIKE
+764 QAKKTFKVIKE

-817 RLKGKL
+817 RLKGQP

>member
-1 MFVCK
+1 M
-6 HCAGRFEGEAVID
+6 
-19 ANGNEFCCN
+19 
-28 GCKNVYAYLK
+28 
-38 SQGLSEFYSRLK
+38 
-50 KGEQNLA
+50 
-57 KPSSKHFDKQ
+57 
-67 SASSMFS
+67 
-74 KLLRRDEN
+74 
-82 SPFICELEV
+82 
-91 LISGIHCPACIW
+91 
-103 LNEKALSN
+103 
-111 LEGVLELNI
+111 ELNI

-168 HYARLIVAL
+168 YYARLIVAL
-177 ACSMNIMWVAIAVYS
+177 ACSMNIMWVAIALYS

-262 SEQVYFDSACMLV
+262 AEQVYFDSACMLV
-275 TFIFAGKFLQT
+275 TFIFTGKFLQT

-293 QGLENI
+293 QELENI

-309 VKNLG
+309 VKN
-314 NFRIPNISEFKPCD
+314 NSRIPSISEFKPCD
-328 VSEVKSGDFVLLRQG
+328 VSEVKSGDFVLLRSG

-410 SNGVFARAQIE
+410 SNASFARAEIE
-421 ELANKISSYF
+421 ELANKISSHF
-431 GWAILGLCVASFVF
+431 GWAILALCVASFVF
-445 WSAANISAWSGANA
+445 WSVVNISAWSGASA
-459 FGVAIS
+459 FGIAIS

-480 IATLVAMGTSTK
+480 IATLVAMGTATK
-492 RLVVF
+492 QSIVF

-525 KVLSEQRF
+525 KVLKGQRF
-533 LPFDDGALLALAS
+533 LPFDDEALLALAS

-559 ILEKTCTLTPF
+559 ILEKTCTLSPF
-570 RQDALENIQNIAG
+570 SQEILENIQNIAG
-583 KGISAT
+583 KGITAT

-594 IAGGSAVFI
+594 IAGGSRAFI
-603 ESMAFVESRAF
+603 E
-614 VKSLGA
+614 SLGA
-620 SLVDDTQYSSSE
+620 SLADDTGGSSSE
-632 YYFMYDNKLVARFFL
+632 YYFMYDNKLVARFL
-647 DDELRE
+647 LGDELRE

-671 LSGDKKIVASKVARE
+671 LSGDKQIVASKVASE
-686 LGIDKSHGELN
+686 LGIDESHGELN

-749 VLLRDELSDL
+749 VLLRDELGDL

-764 LAKKTFGVIKE
+764 QAKKTFKIIKE

-817 RLKGKL
+817 RLKGQL

>member
-6 HCAGRFEGEAVID
+6 HCAGHFEGEAVRD

-38 SQGLSEFYSRLK
+38 SQGFSEFYSKLK

-129 LFDERKTALEEI
+129 LFDERKTALEDI

-158 NGAKNSLSRE
+158 KGAKNSLSRE
-168 HYARLIVAL
+168 YYARLIVAL
-177 ACSMNIMWVAIAVYS
+177 ACSMNIMWVAIALYS

-222 SVFYRSALSALK
+222 SVFYRSALSSLK

-262 SEQVYFDSACMLV
+262 AEQVYFDSACMLV

-293 QGLENI
+293 QELENI

-309 VKNLG
+309 VKN
-314 NFRIPNISEFKPCD
+314 NSRIPSISEFKPCD
-328 VSEVKSGDFVLLRQG
+328 VSEVKSGDFVLLRSG

-410 SNGVFARAQIE
+410 SNASFARAEIE
-421 ELANKISSYF
+421 ELANKISSHF
-431 GWAILGLCVASFVF
+431 GWAILALCVASFVF
-445 WSAANISAWSGANA
+445 WSVVNISAWSGASA

-480 IATLVAMGTSTK
+480 IATLVAMGTATK
-492 RLVVF
+492 RSIVF

-533 LPFDDGALLALAS
+533 LPFDNEALLALAS

-559 ILEKTCTLTPF
+559 ILENALSPF

-594 IAGGSAVFI
+594 IAGGSK
-603 ESMAFVESRAF
+603 AF

-620 SLVDDTQYSSSE
+620 SLADDTGGSSSE

-671 LSGDKKIVASKVARE
+671 LSGDKQIVASKVASE
-686 LGIDKSHGELN
+686 LGIDESHGELN

-764 LAKKTFGVIKE
+764 QAKKTFKVIKE

-817 RLKGKL
+817 RLKGQP

>member
-6 HCAGRFEGEAVID
+6 HCAGHFEGEAVID

-38 SQGLSEFYSRLK
+38 SQGFSEFYSKLK
-50 KGEQNLA
+50 NGEQNLA

-67 SASSMFS
+67 SAGSMFS

-152 KPFNEV
+152 KPFNAIKS
-158 NGAKNSLSRE
+158 AKNSLSRE
-168 HYARLIVAL
+168 YYAKLIVAL
-177 ACSMNIMWVAIAVYS
+177 ACSMNIMWVAIALYS

-198 SLGAKKILHFAE
+198 SAGAKKILHFAE

-222 SVFYRSALSALK
+222 SVFYRSALSSLK

-293 QGLENI
+293 QELENI

-309 VKNLG
+309 VKN
-314 NFRIPNISEFKPCD
+314 NSRIPNISEFKPCD
-328 VSEVKSGDFVLLRQG
+328 VSEIKSGDFVLLRSG

-382 ALCAEGSVIYKAT
+382 ALCTEGSVIYKAT

-410 SNGVFARAQIE
+410 SNASFARAQIE
-421 ELANKISSYF
+421 ELANKISSHF
-431 GWAILGLCVASFVF
+431 GWAILALCVASFVF

-459 FGVAIS
+459 FGIAIS

-480 IATLVAMGTSTK
+480 IATLVAMGTATK
-492 RLVVF
+492 RSVVF

-525 KVLSEQRF
+525 KVLKGQRF

-559 ILEKTCTLTPF
+559 ILEKTCTLSSF
-570 RQDALENIQNIAG
+570 NQGILENIQNIAG
-583 KGISAT
+583 KGITAT

-594 IAGGSAVFI
+594 IAGGSK
-603 ESMAFVESRAF
+603 AF

-620 SLVDDTQYSSSE
+620 SLADDTGGSSSE

-647 DDELRE
+647 GDELRE
-653 GAKASIKELK
+653 NAKTSIKELK

-671 LSGDKKIVASKVARE
+671 LSGDKQIVASKVASE
-686 LGIDKSHGELN
+686 LGIDESHGELN

-749 VLLRDELSDL
+749 VLLRDELEGL

-764 LAKKTFGVIKE
+764 QAKKTFKVIKE

-817 RLKGKL
+817 RLKGQP

>member
-6 HCAGRFEGEAVID
+6 HCAGHFEGEAVID

-38 SQGLSEFYSRLK
+38 SQGFSEFYSKLK
-50 KGEQNLA
+50 NGEQNLA

-129 LFDERKTALEEI
+129 LFDERKTALEDI

-168 HYARLIVAL
+168 YYARLIVAL
-177 ACSMNIMWVAIAVYS
+177 ACSMNIMWVAIALYS

-222 SVFYRSALSALK
+222 SVFYRSALSSLK

-262 SEQVYFDSACMLV
+262 AEQVYFDSACMLV

-293 QGLENI
+293 QELENI

-309 VKNLG
+309 VKN
-314 NFRIPNISEFKPCD
+314 NSRIPSISEFKPCD
-328 VSEVKSGDFVLLRQG
+328 VSEVKSGDFVLLRSG

-410 SNGVFARAQIE
+410 SNASFARAEIE
-421 ELANKISSYF
+421 ELANKISSHF

-480 IATLVAMGTSTK
+480 IATLVAMGTATK
-492 RLVVF
+492 QSIVF

-525 KVLSEQRF
+525 KVLKGQRF
-533 LPFDDGALLALAS
+533 LPFDDEALLALAS

-559 ILEKTCTLTPF
+559 ILEKTCTLSSF
-570 RQDALENIQNIAG
+570 NQGILENIQNIAG

-594 IAGGSAVFI
+594 IAGGS
-603 ESMAFVESRAF
+603 RAF
-614 VKSLGA
+614 VKSLGVNLA
-620 SLVDDTQYSSSE
+620 DDTGGSSSE

-671 LSGDKKIVASKVARE
+671 LSGDKQIVASKVASE
-686 LGIDKSHGELN
+686 LGIDESHGELN

-749 VLLRDELSDL
+749 VLLRDDLSDL

-764 LAKKTFGVIKE
+764 QAKKTFKVIKE

-817 RLKGKL
+817 RLKGQP

>member
-6 HCAGRFEGEAVID
+6 HCAGHFEAEAVID

-38 SQGLSEFYSRLK
+38 SQGFGEFYSKLK

-67 SASSMFS
+67 SAGSMFS

-168 HYARLIVAL
+168 YYARLIVAL
-177 ACSMNIMWVAIAVYS
+177 ACSMNIMWVAIALYS

-222 SVFYRSALSALK
+222 SVFYRSALSSLK

-262 SEQVYFDSACMLV
+262 AEQVYFDSACMLV

-309 VKNLG
+309 VKN
-314 NFRIPNISEFKPCD
+314 NSRIPSISEFKPCD
-328 VSEVKSGDFVLLRQG
+328 VSEVKSGDFVLLRSG

-410 SNGVFARAQIE
+410 SNASFARAEIE
-421 ELANKISSYF
+421 ELANKISSHF

-445 WSAANISAWSGANA
+445 WSVANISAWSGANA

-480 IATLVAMGTSTK
+480 IATLVAMGTATK
-492 RLVVF
+492 RSVVF

-525 KVLSEQRF
+525 KVLKGQRF

-559 ILEKTCTLTPF
+559 ILEKTCTLSPF
-570 RQDALENIQNIAG
+570 SQDALENIQNIAG
-583 KGISAT
+583 KGITAT

-594 IAGGSAVFI
+594 IAGGSAAFI
-603 ESMAFVESRAF
+603 ESMAFIESKAF

-620 SLVDDTQYSSSE
+620 SLADEGGSSE

-671 LSGDKKIVASKVARE
+671 LSGDKQIVASKVASE
-686 LGIDKSHGELN
+686 LGIDESHGELN

-749 VLLRDELSDL
+749 VLLRDELGDL

-764 LAKKTFGVIKE
+764 QAKKTFKVIKE

-817 RLKGKL
+817 RLKGQP

>member
-6 HCAGRFEGEAVID
+6 HCAGHFEGEAVID

-38 SQGLSEFYSRLK
+38 SQGLSEFYSKLK
-50 KGEQNLA
+50 NGEQNLA

-67 SASSMFS
+67 SAGSMFS

-168 HYARLIVAL
+168 YYARLIVAL
-177 ACSMNIMWVAIAVYS
+177 ACSMNIMWVAIALYS

-309 VKNLG
+309 VKN
-314 NFRIPNISEFKPCD
+314 NSRIPNISEFKPCD
-328 VSEVKSGDFVLLRQG
+328 VSEVKSGDFVLLRSG

-410 SNGVFARAQIE
+410 SNASFARAEIE
-421 ELANKISSYF
+421 ELANKISSHF

-445 WSAANISAWSGANA
+445 WSVANISAWSGANA

-480 IATLVAMGTSTK
+480 IATLVAMGTATK
-492 RLVVF
+492 RSVVF

-559 ILEKTCTLTPF
+559 ILEKTCALSPF
-570 RQDALENIQNIAG
+570 RQGALENIQNIAG
-583 KGISAT
+583 KGITAT

-594 IAGGSAVFI
+594 IAGGSAAFI
-603 ESMAFVESRAF
+603 ESMAFIESKAF
-614 VKSLGA
+614 VKSFGA
-620 SLVDDTQYSSSE
+620 SLADEGGSSE

-647 DDELRE
+647 GDELRE

-671 LSGDKKIVASKVARE
+671 LSGDKQIVASKVASE
-686 LGIDKSHGELN
+686 LGIDESHGELN

-749 VLLRDELSDL
+749 VLLRDELGDL

-764 LAKKTFGVIKE
+764 QAKKTFKVIKE

-817 RLKGKL
+817 RLKGQP

>member
-6 HCAGRFEGEAVID
+6 HCAGHFEAEAVID

-38 SQGLSEFYSRLK
+38 SQGLSEFYSKLK

-67 SASSMFS
+67 SAGSMFS

-198 SLGAKKILHFAE
+198 STGAKKILHFAE

-222 SVFYRSALSALK
+222 SVFYRSALSSLK
-234 LRQISMD
+234 LRQINMD

-293 QGLENI
+293 QELENI

-309 VKNLG
+309 VKN
-314 NFRIPNISEFKPCD
+314 NSRIPSISEFKPCD
-328 VSEVKSGDFVLLRQG
+328 VSEIKSGDFVLLRSG

-410 SNGVFARAQIE
+410 SNASFARAQIE
-421 ELANKISSYF
+421 ELANKISSHF
-431 GWAILGLCVASFVF
+431 GWAILALCVASFVF
-445 WSAANISAWSGANA
+445 WSVVNISAWSGANA

-480 IATLVAMGTSTK
+480 IATLVAMGTATK
-492 RLVVF
+492 RSVVF

-525 KVLSEQRF
+525 KVSSEQRF
-533 LPFDDGALLALAS
+533 LPFDDEALLALAS

-559 ILEKTCTLTPF
+559 ILKNALSPF
-570 RQDALENIQNIAG
+570 RLGALENIQNIAG
-583 KGISAT
+583 KGITAT

-594 IAGGSAVFI
+594 IAGGSAAFI
-603 ESMAFVESRAF
+603 ESMAFIESKAF

-620 SLVDDTQYSSSE
+620 SLADDTQDSSSE
-632 YYFMYDNKLVARFFL
+632 YYFMYDGKLVARFFL

-671 LSGDKKIVASKVARE
+671 LSGDKQIVASKVASE

-764 LAKKTFGVIKE
+764 LAKKTFKVIKE

-817 RLKGKL
+817 RLKGQP

>member
-6 HCAGRFEGEAVID
+6 HCAGHFEAEAVID

-38 SQGLSEFYSRLK
+38 SQGFGEFYSKLK

-168 HYARLIVAL
+168 YYARLIVAL
-177 ACSMNIMWVAIAVYS
+177 ACSMNIMWVAIALYS

-198 SLGAKKILHFAE
+198 SAGAKKILHFAE

-222 SVFYRSALSALK
+222 SVFYRSALSSLK
-234 LRQISMD
+234 LRQINMD

-309 VKNLG
+309 VKN
-314 NFRIPNISEFKPCD
+314 NSRIPSISEFKPCD
-328 VSEVKSGDFVLLRQG
+328 VSEVKSGDFVLLRSG

-410 SNGVFARAQIE
+410 SNASFARAQIE
-421 ELANKISSYF
+421 ELANKISSHF

-445 WSAANISAWSGANA
+445 WSVANISAWSGANA
-459 FGVAIS
+459 FGIAIS

-480 IATLVAMGTSTK
+480 IATLVAMGTATK
-492 RLVVF
+492 RSIVF

-525 KVLSEQRF
+525 KVLKGQRF
-533 LPFDDGALLALAS
+533 LPFDDEALLALAS

-559 ILEKTCTLTPF
+559 ILEKTCALSPF
-570 RQDALENIQNIAG
+570 SQDALENIQNIAG
-583 KGISAT
+583 KGITAT

-594 IAGGSAVFI
+594 IAGGS
-603 ESMAFVESRAF
+603 RAF
-614 VKSLGA
+614 IKSLGA
-620 SLVDDTQYSSSE
+620 SLSDDTQDSSSE

-671 LSGDKKIVASKVARE
+671 LSGDKQIVASKVASE
-686 LGIDKSHGELN
+686 LGIDESHGELN

-749 VLLRDELSDL
+749 VLLRDELGDL

-764 LAKKTFGVIKE
+764 QAKKTFKVIKE

-817 RLKGKL
+817 RLKGQP

>member
-6 HCAGRFEGEAVID
+6 HCAGHFEGEAVRD

-38 SQGLSEFYSRLK
+38 SQGFGEFYSKLK

-67 SASSMFS
+67 SAGSMFS

-152 KPFNEV
+152 KPFNAIKS
-158 NGAKNSLSRE
+158 AKNSLSRE
-168 HYARLIVAL
+168 YYARLIVAL
-177 ACSMNIMWVAIAVYS
+177 ACSMNIMWVAIALYS

-222 SVFYRSALSALK
+222 SVFYRSALSSLK

-262 SEQVYFDSACMLV
+262 AEQVYFDSACMLV

-293 QGLENI
+293 RELENI

-309 VKNLG
+309 VKN
-314 NFRIPNISEFKPCD
+314 NSRIPSISEFKPCD
-328 VSEVKSGDFVLLRQG
+328 VSEVKSGDFVLLRSG

-353 SGEASVDN
+353 SGQASVDN

-370 VGISKDDALLSG
+370 VGISKDDTLLSG

-410 SNGVFARAQIE
+410 SNASFARAQIE
-421 ELANKISSYF
+421 ELANKISSHF
-431 GWAILGLCVASFVF
+431 GWAILGLCVASFIF
-445 WSAANISAWSGANA
+445 WSAANISAWSGASA

-480 IATLVAMGTSTK
+480 IATLVAMGTATK
-492 RLVVF
+492 RSIVF

-559 ILEKTCTLTPF
+559 ILEKTCTLSSF
-570 RQDALENIQNIAG
+570 NQGILENIQNIAG

-594 IAGGSAVFI
+594 IAGGS
-603 ESMAFVESRAF
+603 RAF

-620 SLVDDTQYSSSE
+620 ILADDTGDSSSE

-663 KMGLKVLM
+663 QMGLKVLM
-671 LSGDKKIVASKVARE
+671 LSGDKQIVASKVASE

-749 VLLRDELSDL
+749 VLLRDELGDL

-764 LAKKTFGVIKE
+764 QAKKTFKVIKE

-817 RLKGKL
+817 RLKGQP

>member
-6 HCAGRFEGEAVID
+6 HCAGHFEAEAVID

-38 SQGLSEFYSRLK
+38 SQGLSEFYSKLK

-67 SASSMFS
+67 SAGSMFS

-152 KPFNEV
+152 KPFNAIKS
-158 NGAKNSLSRE
+158 AKNSLSRE
-168 HYARLIVAL
+168 YYARLIVAL
-177 ACSMNIMWVAIAVYS
+177 ACSMNIMWVAIALYS

-222 SVFYRSALSALK
+222 SVFYRSALSSLK

-293 QGLENI
+293 QELENI

-309 VKNLG
+309 VKN
-314 NFRIPNISEFKPCD
+314 NSRIPNISEFKPCD
-328 VSEVKSGDFVLLRQG
+328 VSEVKSGDFVLLRSG

-410 SNGVFARAQIE
+410 SNASFARAQIE
-421 ELANKISSYF
+421 ELANKISSHF
-431 GWAILGLCVASFVF
+431 GWAILALCVASFVF

-480 IATLVAMGTSTK
+480 IATLVAMGTATK
-492 RLVVF
+492 RSIVF

-533 LPFDDGALLALAS
+533 LPFDDEALLALAS

-559 ILEKTCTLTPF
+559 ILEKTCTLSSF
-570 RQDALENIQNIAG
+570 NQGILENIQNIAG
-583 KGISAT
+583 KGITAT

-594 IAGGSAVFI
+594 IAGGSA
-603 ESMAFVESRAF
+603 AFVESRAF

-620 SLVDDTQYSSSE
+620 SLADDAGGSSE

-671 LSGDKKIVASKVARE
+671 LSGDKQIVASKVASE

-764 LAKKTFGVIKE
+764 LAKKTFKVIKE

-817 RLKGKL
+817 RLKGQP

>member
-6 HCAGRFEGEAVID
+6 HCAGHFEGEAVID
-19 ANGNEFCCN
+19 ANGDEFCCN
-28 GCKNVYAYLK
+28 GCKNVYAYLN
-38 SQGLSEFYSRLK
+38 SRGFSEFYSKLK

-129 LFDERKTALEEI
+129 LFDERKTALEDI

-168 HYARLIVAL
+168 YYARLIVAL
-177 ACSMNIMWVAIAVYS
+177 ACSMNIMWVAIALYS

-275 TFIFAGKFLQT
+275 TFIFTGKFLQT

-293 QGLENI
+293 QELENI

-309 VKNLG
+309 VKN
-314 NFRIPNISEFKPCD
+314 NSRIPSISEFKPCD
-328 VSEVKSGDFVLLRQG
+328 VSEVKSGDFVLLRSG

-370 VGISKDDALLSG
+370 VGISKDDVLLSG

-410 SNGVFARAQIE
+410 SNASFARAQIE
-421 ELANKISSYF
+421 ELANKISSHF
-431 GWAILGLCVASFVF
+431 GWAILALCVASFVF
-445 WSAANISAWSGANA
+445 WSVANISAWSGANA
-459 FGVAIS
+459 FGIAIS

-480 IATLVAMGTSTK
+480 IATLVAMGTATK
-492 RLVVF
+492 RSVVF

-533 LPFDDGALLALAS
+533 LPFDDEALLALAS

-553 KAVASY
+553 KAVARY
-559 ILEKTCTLTPF
+559 ILEKTCALSPF
-570 RQDALENIQNIAG
+570 SQGALENIQNIAG
-583 KGISAT
+583 KGITAT

-594 IAGGSAVFI
+594 IAGGSA
-603 ESMAFVESRAF
+603 AF

-620 SLVDDTQYSSSE
+620 SLADDTGGSSSE
-632 YYFMYDNKLVARFFL
+632 YYFMYDNKLVARFLL

-671 LSGDKKIVASKVARE
+671 LSGDKQIVASKVASE
-686 LGIDKSHGELN
+686 LGIDESHGELN

-749 VLLRDELSDL
+749 VLLRDDLSDL

-764 LAKKTFGVIKE
+764 QAKKTFKVIKE

-817 RLKGKL
+817 RLKGQP

>member
-6 HCAGRFEGEAVID
+6 HCAGHFEAEAVID

-38 SQGLSEFYSRLK
+38 SQGLSEFYSKLK

-168 HYARLIVAL
+168 YYAKLIVAL
-177 ACSMNIMWVAIAVYS
+177 ACSMNIMWVAIALYS

-222 SVFYRSALSALK
+222 SVFYRSALSSLK

-293 QGLENI
+293 QELENI

-309 VKNLG
+309 VKN
-314 NFRIPNISEFKPCD
+314 NSRIPSISEFKPCD
-328 VSEVKSGDFVLLRQG
+328 VSEVKSGDFVLLRSG

-410 SNGVFARAQIE
+410 SNASFARAQIE
-421 ELANKISSYF
+421 ELANKISSHF

-445 WSAANISAWSGANA
+445 WSVANISAWSGANA

-480 IATLVAMGTSTK
+480 IATLVAMGTATK
-492 RLVVF
+492 RSIVF

-559 ILEKTCTLTPF
+559 ILEKTCALSSF
-570 RQDALENIQNIAG
+570 SQDALENIQNIAG
-583 KGISAT
+583 KGITAT

-594 IAGGSAVFI
+594 IAGGSA
-603 ESMAFVESRAF
+603 AF

-620 SLVDDTQYSSSE
+620 SLSDDTQDSSSE

-671 LSGDKKIVASKVARE
+671 LSGDKQIVASKVASE

-749 VLLRDELSDL
+749 VLLRDELGDL

-764 LAKKTFGVIKE
+764 LAKKTFKVIKE

-817 RLKGKL
+817 RLKGQL

>member
-6 HCAGRFEGEAVID
+6 HCAGHFEGEAVID

-38 SQGLSEFYSRLK
+38 SQGFGEFYSKLK
-50 KGEQNLA
+50 NGEQNLA

-74 KLLRRDEN
+74 KLLRRDES

-129 LFDERKTALEEI
+129 LFDERKTALEDI

-168 HYARLIVAL
+168 YYARLIVAL
-177 ACSMNIMWVAIAVYS
+177 ACSMNIMWVAIALYS

-222 SVFYRSALSALK
+222 SVFYRSALSSLK

-262 SEQVYFDSACMLV
+262 AEQVYFDSACMLV

-293 QGLENI
+293 QELENI

-309 VKNLG
+309 VKN
-314 NFRIPNISEFKPCD
+314 NSRIPSISEFKPCD
-328 VSEVKSGDFVLLRQG
+328 VSEIKSGDFVLLRSG

-353 SGEASVDN
+353 SGQASVDN

-370 VGISKDDALLSG
+370 VGISKDDTLLSG

-410 SNGVFARAQIE
+410 SNASFARAEIE
-421 ELANKISSYF
+421 ELANKISSHF
-431 GWAILGLCVASFVF
+431 GWAILALCVASFVF
-445 WSAANISAWSGANA
+445 WSVANISAWSGANA

-480 IATLVAMGTSTK
+480 IATLVAMGTATK
-492 RLVVF
+492 RSIVF

-525 KVLSEQRF
+525 KVSSEQRF

-559 ILEKTCTLTPF
+559 ILENALSPF
-570 RQDALENIQNIAG
+570 RQGALENIQNIAG

-594 IAGGSAVFI
+594 IAGGSA
-603 ESMAFVESRAF
+603 AF

-620 SLVDDTQYSSSE
+620 ILADDTGDSSSE

-671 LSGDKKIVASKVARE
+671 LSGDKQIVASKVASE
-686 LGIDKSHGELN
+686 LGIDESHGELN

-749 VLLRDELSDL
+749 VLLRDELGDL

-764 LAKKTFGVIKE
+764 QAKKTFKVIKE

-817 RLKGKL
+817 RLKGQP

>member
-6 HCAGRFEGEAVID
+6 HCAGHFEGEAVID

-38 SQGLSEFYSRLK
+38 SQGFGEFYSKLK

-67 SASSMFS
+67 SAGSMFS

-152 KPFNEV
+152 KPFNAIKS
-158 NGAKNSLSRE
+158 AKNSLSRE
-168 HYARLIVAL
+168 YYARLIVAL

-222 SVFYRSALSALK
+222 SVFYRSALSSLK

-275 TFIFAGKFLQT
+275 TFIFTGKFLQT

-293 QGLENI
+293 QELENI

-309 VKNLG
+309 VKN
-314 NFRIPNISEFKPCD
+314 NSRIPSISEFKPCD
-328 VSEVKSGDFVLLRQG
+328 VSEVKSGDFVLLRSG

-410 SNGVFARAQIE
+410 SNASFARAEIE
-421 ELANKISSYF
+421 ELANKISSHF

-445 WSAANISAWSGANA
+445 WSVANISAWSGANA

-480 IATLVAMGTSTK
+480 IATLVAMGTATK
-492 RLVVF
+492 RSIVF

-559 ILEKTCTLTPF
+559 ILEKTCTLSSF
-570 RQDALENIQNIAG
+570 NQGILENIQNIAG
-583 KGISAT
+583 KGITAT

-594 IAGGSAVFI
+594 IAGGSAAFI
-603 ESMAFVESRAF
+603 ESMAFIESKAF

-620 SLVDDTQYSSSE
+620 SLADDTQDSSSE
-632 YYFMYDNKLVARFFL
+632 YYFMYDGKLVARFFL

-671 LSGDKKIVASKVARE
+671 LSGDKQIVASKVASE

-749 VLLRDELSDL
+749 VLLRDELGDL

-764 LAKKTFGVIKE
+764 QAKKTFKVIKE

-817 RLKGKL
+817 RLKGQP

>member
-6 HCAGRFEGEAVID
+6 HCAGHFEGKAVRD

-38 SQGLSEFYSRLK
+38 SQGLSEFYSKLK

-74 KLLRRDEN
+74 KLLRRNES

-152 KPFNEV
+152 KPFNAIKS
-158 NGAKNSLSRE
+158 AKNSLSRE

-177 ACSMNIMWVAIAVYS
+177 ACSMNIMWVAIALYS

-222 SVFYRSALSALK
+222 SVFYRSALSSLK

-286 KATQKAA
+286 KATRRAA
-293 QGLENI
+293 QELENI

-309 VKNLG
+309 VKN
-314 NFRIPNISEFKPCD
+314 NSRIPSISEFKPCD
-328 VSEVKSGDFVLLRQG
+328 VSEVKSGDFVLLRSG

-410 SNGVFARAQIE
+410 SNASFARAEIE
-421 ELANKISSYF
+421 ELANKISSHF
-431 GWAILGLCVASFVF
+431 GWAILALCVASFVF
-445 WSAANISAWSGANA
+445 WSVANISAWSGANA

-480 IATLVAMGTSTK
+480 IATLVAMGTATK
-492 RLVVF
+492 RSIVF

-525 KVLSEQRF
+525 KVLKGQRF

-559 ILEKTCTLTPF
+559 ILKNALSPF
-570 RQDALENIQNIAG
+570 RQGALENIQNIAG
-583 KGISAT
+583 KGITAT

-594 IAGGSAVFI
+594 IAGGS
-603 ESMAFVESRAF
+603 RAF

-620 SLVDDTQYSSSE
+620 SLADDTQDSSSE

-671 LSGDKKIVASKVARE
+671 LSGDKQIVASKVASE

-749 VLLRDELSDL
+749 VLLRDELGDL

-764 LAKKTFGVIKE
+764 LAKKTFKVIKE

-817 RLKGKL
+817 RLKGQL

>member
-6 HCAGRFEGEAVID
+6 HCAGHFEGEAVID

-38 SQGLSEFYSRLK
+38 SQGLSEFYSKLK

-82 SPFICELEV
+82 SPFIRELEV

-129 LFDERKTALEEI
+129 LFDERKTALEDI

-168 HYARLIVAL
+168 YYARLIVAL
-177 ACSMNIMWVAIAVYS
+177 ACSMNIMWVAIALYS

-222 SVFYRSALSALK
+222 SVFYRSALSSLK

-262 SEQVYFDSACMLV
+262 AEQVYFDSACMLV
-275 TFIFAGKFLQT
+275 TFIFTGKFLQT

-293 QGLENI
+293 QELENI

-309 VKNLG
+309 VKN
-314 NFRIPNISEFKPCD
+314 NSRIPSISEFKPCD
-328 VSEVKSGDFVLLRQG
+328 VSEIKSGDFVLLRSG

-353 SGEASVDN
+353 SGQASVDN

-410 SNGVFARAQIE
+410 SNASFARAEIE
-421 ELANKISSYF
+421 ELANKISSHF

-445 WSAANISAWSGANA
+445 WSVANISAWSGANA
-459 FGVAIS
+459 FGIAIS

-480 IATLVAMGTSTK
+480 IATLVAMGTATK
-492 RLVVF
+492 RSIVF

-525 KVLSEQRF
+525 KVLKGQRF

-559 ILEKTCTLTPF
+559 ILKNALSPF
-570 RQDALENIQNIAG
+570 RQGALENIQNIAG
-583 KGISAT
+583 KGITAT

-594 IAGGSAVFI
+594 IAGGSK
-603 ESMAFVESRAF
+603 AF

-620 SLVDDTQYSSSE
+620 SLSDDTQDSSSE

-671 LSGDKKIVASKVARE
+671 LSGDKQIVASKVASE
-686 LGIDKSHGELN
+686 LGIDESHGELN

-749 VLLRDELSDL
+749 VLLRDELGDL

-764 LAKKTFGVIKE
+764 LAKKTFKVIKE

-817 RLKGKL
+817 RLKGQL

>member
-6 HCAGRFEGEAVID
+6 HCAGHFEGEAVID

-38 SQGLSEFYSRLK
+38 SQGFSEFYSKLK

-67 SASSMFS
+67 SAGSMFS

-129 LFDERKTALEEI
+129 LFDERKTALEDI

-168 HYARLIVAL
+168 YYARLIVAL
-177 ACSMNIMWVAIAVYS
+177 ACSMNIMWVAIALYS

-222 SVFYRSALSALK
+222 SVFYRSALSSLK

-262 SEQVYFDSACMLV
+262 AEQVYFDSACMLV

-293 QGLENI
+293 QELENI

-309 VKNLG
+309 VKN
-314 NFRIPNISEFKPCD
+314 NSRIPSISEFKPCD
-328 VSEVKSGDFVLLRQG
+328 VSEVKSGDFVLLRSG

-370 VGISKDDALLSG
+370 VGISKDDVLLSG

-410 SNGVFARAQIE
+410 SNASFARAEIE
-421 ELANKISSYF
+421 ELANKISSHF

-445 WSAANISAWSGANA
+445 WSVVNISAWSGASA

-480 IATLVAMGTSTK
+480 IATLVAMGTATK
-492 RLVVF
+492 RSIVF

-533 LPFDDGALLALAS
+533 LPFDNEALLALAS

-559 ILEKTCTLTPF
+559 ILENALSPF

-594 IAGGSAVFI
+594 IAGGSK
-603 ESMAFVESRAF
+603 AF

-620 SLVDDTQYSSSE
+620 SLADDTGGSSSE
-632 YYFMYDNKLVARFFL
+632 YYFMYDNKLVARFLL

-671 LSGDKKIVASKVARE
+671 LSGDKQIVASKVASE
-686 LGIDKSHGELN
+686 LGIDESHGELN

-764 LAKKTFGVIKE
+764 QAKKTFKVIKE

-817 RLKGKL
+817 RLKGQP